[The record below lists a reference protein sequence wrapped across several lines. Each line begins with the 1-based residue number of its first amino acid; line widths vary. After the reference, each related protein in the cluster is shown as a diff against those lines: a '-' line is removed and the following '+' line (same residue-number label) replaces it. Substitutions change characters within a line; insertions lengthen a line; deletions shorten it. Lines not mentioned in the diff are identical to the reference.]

1 MSIQDMFNRTGA
13 ELSADAQ
20 KVIDGTRAQ
29 AAAFN
34 QAAETKV
41 QRAMDNKQMSTRAQQ
56 AIAARTYR
64 QTQAQAQALLN
75 NHIAGIEQHK
85 QKLIDRTF
93 GARGGDAQT
102 IANRRAAQQATAGL
116 DDSRTAMDMLMTAQ
130 QDGDTQLAQVLAGH
144 AYSRG
149 WTDVV
154 DRWNHDGSNNTA
166 MRNLLELQQLPD
178 TNDIAWRM
186 SVSGD
191 FHVNQPTALN
201 GLREQDIDR
210 LANDELGGE
219 AA

>member
-64 QTQAQAQALLN
+64 QTQAQTQTLLDQ
-75 NHIAGIEQHK
+75 HITGVQQYK
-85 QKLIDRTF
+85 QKLVDRAF

-102 IANRRAAQQATAGL
+102 IANRRAAQQMVAGL
-116 DDSRTAMDMLMTAQ
+116 DDGSIAMEMMRTAQ
-130 QDGDTQLAQVLAGH
+130 QDGDTQLAQVIAGH

-149 WTDVV
+149 WNDVV
-154 DRWNHDGSNNTA
+154 DRWNHDGTNNTA
-166 MRNLLELQQLPD
+166 MRNLVELQQLPD
-178 TNDIAWRM
+178 TNDIGWRM
-186 SVSGD
+186 GVAAE
-191 FHVNQPTALN
+191 FHVNPPAVLQ
-201 GLREQDIDR
+201 GLRDTEIDA
-210 LANDELGGE
+210 LARDDLGGE